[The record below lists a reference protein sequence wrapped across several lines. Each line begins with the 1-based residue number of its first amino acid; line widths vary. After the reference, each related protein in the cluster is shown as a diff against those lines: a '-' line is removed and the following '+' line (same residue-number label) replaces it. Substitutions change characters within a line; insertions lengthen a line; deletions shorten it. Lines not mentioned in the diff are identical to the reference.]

1 MVSKKQIMSSKDL
14 ILSKIKKLAQ
24 EEKTLPEIPQFE
36 TPNNL
41 LETFE
46 NSVKLNK
53 GSVISSMELQDL
65 VNSGAYPKVYSGSKL
80 IEDLKTFELPVNPK
94 DLNDLDLAIID
105 GQLGVAENAAIW
117 LEDENLGLRAVPFIT
132 QHLVI
137 VLEKSKILGN
147 MHDAY
152 AMIGSHYSGFGVFIA
167 GPSKTADIEQ
177 SLVIGAHGA
186 KSLKVVLV

>member
-1 MVSKKQIMSSKDL
+1 MSSKSM

-24 EEKTLPEIPQFE
+24 EEKPLPEIPSFE
-36 TPNNL
+36 VVGDL
-41 LETFE
+41 VETFK
-46 NSVKLNK
+46 NSVAMNK
-53 GSVISSMELQDL
+53 GTVISAMELQDL

-80 IEDLKTFELPVNPK
+80 IEDLKTFDLPAHPK

-117 LEDENLGLRAVPFIT
+117 LEDDNLGLRAVPFIT

-137 VLEKSKILGN
+137 VLEQSKILGN
-147 MHDAY
+147 MHEAY
-152 AMIGSHYSGFGVFIA
+152 GMIGAHYSGFGLFIA

-186 KSLKVVLV
+186 KSLRVVLV

>member
-1 MVSKKQIMSSKDL
+1 MSSKNL
-14 ILSKIKKLAQ
+14 ILSKIKNLAQ
-24 EEKTLPEIPQFE
+24 KEKPIPEIPNFE
-36 TPNNL
+36 TPEDL
-41 LETFE
+41 PETFVK
-46 NSVKLNK
+46 SVELNK
-53 GSVISSMELQDL
+53 SAVISSMELKDL

-80 IEDLKTFELPVNPK
+80 IEDLKTFPLPENPK

-105 GQLGVAENAAIW
+105 GQFGVAENAAIW

-147 MHDAY
+147 MHEAY
-152 AMIGSHYSGFGVFIA
+152 VKIGSQFSGFGIFIA

>member
-1 MVSKKQIMSSKDL
+1 MSSKDL
-14 ILSKIKKLAQ
+14 ILSNIKNLAQ
-24 EEKTLPEIPQFE
+24 EELPLPDIPKFE
-36 TPNNL
+36 TPEDL
-41 LETFE
+41 LETFV

-53 GSVISSMELQDL
+53 SDVISSMELQDL

-80 IEDLKTFELPVNPK
+80 IEDLKTFTLPENPK

-105 GQLGVAENAAIW
+105 GQFGVAENAAIW

-147 MHDAY
+147 MHEAY
-152 AMIGSHYSGFGVFIA
+152 TMIGSQFSGFGIFIA

>member
-1 MVSKKQIMSSKDL
+1 MVFKKQIMSSRES
-14 ILSKIKKLAQ
+14 ILSSIKELNQQEKALPDLPKFESAQ
-24 EEKTLPEIPQFE
+24 DLVG
-36 TPNNL
+36 
-41 LETFE
+41 TFQQSLQ
-46 NSVKLNK
+46 NNK
-53 GSVISSMELQDL
+53 GNIISELELTDL

-80 IEDLKTFELPVNPK
+80 IPDLKTFELPEK
-94 DLNDLDLAIID
+94 GTDLNDLDLAIID
-105 GQLGVAENAAIW
+105 GQLGVSENAAIW

-137 VLEKSKILGN
+137 VLEKSKIVGN

-152 AMIGSHYSGFGVFIA
+152 SLIGLHHSGFGVFIA

-186 KSLKVVLV
+186 KSLRVVLV

>member
-1 MVSKKQIMSSKDL
+1 MSSKEL
-14 ILSKIKKLAQ
+14 ILSSIKKLSQ
-24 EEKTLPEIPQFE
+24 EEQPLPAVPSFDAAE
-36 TPNNL
+36 NN
-41 LETFE
+41 LETFQQ
-46 NSVKLNK
+46 SVKNNK
-53 GSVISSMELQDL
+53 GTLISELELVDL

-80 IEDLKTFELPVNPK
+80 IPDLKSFELPEK
-94 DLNDLDLAIID
+94 GTDLNDLDLAIID

-137 VLEKSKILGN
+137 VLEKSKLVGN
-147 MHDAY
+147 MHEAY
-152 AMIGSHYSGFGVFIA
+152 SLIGLHYSGFGVFIA

-186 KSLKVVLV
+186 KSLRVVLV

>member
-1 MVSKKQIMSSKDL
+1 MSSRES
-14 ILSKIKKLAQ
+14 ILSSIKELNQQEKALPDLPKFDSAQ
-24 EEKTLPEIPQFE
+24 DLVG
-36 TPNNL
+36 
-41 LETFE
+41 TFE
-46 NSVKLNK
+46 QSLQNNK
-53 GSVISSMELQDL
+53 GSIISELELTDL

-80 IEDLKTFELPVNPK
+80 IPDLKTFELPEK
-94 DLNDLDLAIID
+94 ATDLNDLDLAIID
-105 GQLGVAENAAIW
+105 GQLGVSENAAIW

-137 VLEKSKILGN
+137 VLEKSKIVGN

-152 AMIGSHYSGFGVFIA
+152 SLIGLHHSGFGVFIA

-186 KSLKVVLV
+186 KSLRVVLV

>member
-1 MVSKKQIMSSKDL
+1 MVFKKQIMSSRES
-14 ILSKIKKLAQ
+14 ILSSIKELNQQEKPLPDLPKFESAQ
-24 EEKTLPEIPQFE
+24 DLVG
-36 TPNNL
+36 
-41 LETFE
+41 TFQQSLQ
-46 NSVKLNK
+46 NNK
-53 GSVISSMELQDL
+53 GNIISELELTDL

-80 IEDLKTFELPVNPK
+80 IPDLKTFELPEK
-94 DLNDLDLAIID
+94 GTDLNDLDLAIID
-105 GQLGVAENAAIW
+105 GQLGVSENAAIW

-137 VLEKSKILGN
+137 VLEKSKIVGN

-152 AMIGSHYSGFGVFIA
+152 SLIGLHHSGFGVFIA

-186 KSLKVVLV
+186 KSLRVVLV

>member
-1 MVSKKQIMSSKDL
+1 MSSRES
-14 ILSKIKKLAQ
+14 ILSSIKELNQQEKPLPDLPKFDSAQ
-24 EEKTLPEIPQFE
+24 DLVG
-36 TPNNL
+36 
-41 LETFE
+41 TFE
-46 NSVKLNK
+46 QSLQNNK
-53 GSVISSMELQDL
+53 GSIISELELTDL

-80 IEDLKTFELPVNPK
+80 ILDLKTFELPEK
-94 DLNDLDLAIID
+94 GTDLNDLDLAIID
-105 GQLGVAENAAIW
+105 GQLGVSENAAIW

-137 VLEKSKILGN
+137 VLEKSKIVGN

-152 AMIGSHYSGFGVFIA
+152 SLIGLHHSGFGVFIA

-186 KSLKVVLV
+186 KSLRVVLV

>member
-1 MVSKKQIMSSKDL
+1 MSSKEL
-14 ILSKIKKLAQ
+14 ILSSIKKLSQ
-24 EEKTLPEIPQFE
+24 KEQPLPVVPSFDATE
-36 TPNNL
+36 NN
-41 LETFE
+41 LETFQQ
-46 NSVKLNK
+46 SVKNNK
-53 GSVISSMELQDL
+53 GTLISELELVDL

-80 IEDLKTFELPVNPK
+80 IPDLKTFELPEK
-94 DLNDLDLAIID
+94 GTDLNDLDLAIID

-137 VLEKSKILGN
+137 VLEKSKLVGN
-147 MHDAY
+147 MHEAY
-152 AMIGSHYSGFGVFIA
+152 SLIGLHYSGFGVFIA

-186 KSLKVVLV
+186 KSLRVVLV